1 MREYRTQNT
10 EHRPNYHNRSVSA
23 NGLSVLTVC
32 ILSAVAISFI
42 GCRPKGILHSGEMRA
57 ILVDL
62 HKVDGMIQTEGL
74 TYGHDDV
81 TDLYY
86 AQVLEKHGVTQAQ
99 FDSSIVWYTAHP
111 VLFDKIYPKVKADLK
126 KEHDAFKEQY
136 AAELNL
142 QPYAAEK
149 DTVPGDTRAFTVVE
163 LDSMIWV
170 MQHGCPSTW
179 HPYPHPLLPVSFSR

>member
-1 MREYRTQNT
+1 MHRT
-10 EHRPNYHNRSVSA
+10 RAILIIFLSLVLF
-23 NGLSVLTVC
+23 GLT
-32 ILSAVAISFI
+32 

-62 HKVDGMIQTEGL
+62 HKVDGMIQTEGMA
-74 TYGHDDV
+74 YGHDDV

-126 KEHDAFKEQY
+126 KEHEAFKEMY
-136 AAELNL
+136 ADELNI
-142 QPYAAEK
+142 QPLGQTTEEETVLAE
-149 DTVPGDTRAFTVVE
+149 TRTITVVE
-163 LDSMIWV
+163 LDSMLWV
-170 MQHGCPSTW
+170 ALHGYPSTW
-179 HPYPHPLLPVSFSR
+179 NVWPHPLLPYRP